1 VAKLVSPNDNT
12 MGTTTLRQFPSL
24 ESVDLSPTA
33 PLHLAVG
40 MFDGL
45 HLGHQTVI
53 GQALQAA
60 TSAPASAAMSAK
72 ASAAQCDSGIA
83 AVLTF
88 WPHPSHLLRPDAAT
102 RMLMRPSDK
111 ARVLGKLGISALIT
125 QPFTQAFAALEA
137 EAVLPY
143 FKRALPGLVAIYVG
157 ENWRFGRERRGDLA
171 LLKAQ
176 GAAHSVEVVGLP
188 RLCFEGEPISSTRI
202 RAAIERG
209 EIEQANAMLGYPY
222 FAQGVVASGR
232 GLGRTIGSPTL
243 NIEWQ
248 PELQP
253 RYGVYAV
260 EVSAVGAE
268 TDSASSPTPLPGIA
282 NYGLRP
288 TVGTQLVPQLE
299 VFVLAEECHWDK
311 GDELLVELRHFIR
324 PEQKFSGLDALTTQI
339 TKDTATAREWLAAK
353 PRAQP
358 QPLTSRGA
366 SPRTRLLSTTR
377 GAVAVATAI

>member
-1 VAKLVSPNDNT
+1 VELRVAQLASQNDDE

-24 ESVDLSPTA
+24 ESVDFPENV

-72 ASAAQCDSGIA
+72 ASAAQRDSGIA

-88 WPHPSHLLRPDAAT
+88 WPHPSHLLRPDAPT
-102 RMLMRPSDK
+102 RMLMLPSDK
-111 ARVLGKLGISALIT
+111 ARVLEKLGVSALIT
-125 QPFTQAFAALEA
+125 QPFTQEFAALEA

-143 FKRALPGLVAIYVG
+143 FKRALPGLAGIYVG
-157 ENWRFGRERRGDLA
+157 ENWRFGRGRRGDLE

-176 GAAHSVEVVGLP
+176 GAAHGVEVVGLP
-188 RLCFEGEPISSTRI
+188 RLCFEGEAISSTRI
-202 RAAIERG
+202 RAAIEGG
-209 EIEQANAMLGYPY
+209 EIEHANAMLGYPY
-222 FAQGVVASGR
+222 FAQGVVTSGR

-243 NIEWQ
+243 NIEWLT
-248 PELQP
+248 ELQP

-260 EVSAVGAE
+260 EVSEVGKDE
-268 TDSASSPTPLPGIA
+268 KGERLPGIA

-288 TVGTQLVPQLE
+288 TVGTQAVPQLE
-299 VFVLAEECHWDK
+299 VFVLADHCHWDK

-324 PEQKFSGLDALTTQI
+324 PEKKFSGLAELTAQI
-339 TKDTATAREWLAAK
+339 TKDTTTARQWLATN
-353 PRAQP
+353 PRAQWALP
-358 QPLTSRGA
+358 FTSPTG
-366 SPRTRLLSTTR
+366 
-377 GAVAVATAI
+377 

>member
-1 VAKLVSPNDNT
+1 VAQLASQNDDT
-12 MGTTTLRQFPSL
+12 MDTTTLRQFPSL
-24 ESVDLSPTA
+24 ESVDFPENV

-45 HLGHQTVI
+45 HLGHQAVI

-60 TSAPASAAMSAK
+60 TSAPASASRA
-72 ASAAQCDSGIA
+72 DSGIA

-88 WPHPSHLLRPDAAT
+88 WPHPSHLLRPNAAT
-102 RMLMRPSDK
+102 RMLMLPSDK
-111 ARVLGKLGISALIT
+111 ARVLEKLGVSALIT
-125 QPFTQAFAALEA
+125 QPFTQDFAALEA

-143 FKRALPGLVAIYVG
+143 FKRALPGLAGIYVG
-157 ENWRFGRERRGDLA
+157 ENWRFGRGRRGDLD

-176 GAAHSVEVVGLP
+176 GAANGVEVIGLP

-202 RAAIERG
+202 RAAIEGG

-243 NIEWQ
+243 NIEWL

-260 EVSAVGAE
+260 EVSEVGE
-268 TDSASSPTPLPGIA
+268 EGSEPLPGIA
-282 NYGLRP
+282 NYGLCP
-288 TVGTQLVPQLE
+288 TVGTQAVPQLE

-324 PEQKFSGLDALTTQI
+324 PEKKFSGLAELTAQI
-339 TKDTATAREWLAAK
+339 AKDTTTAREWLVTY
-353 PRAQP
+353 PRN
-358 QPLTSRGA
+358 
-366 SPRTRLLSTTR
+366 
-377 GAVAVATAI
+377 

>member
-1 VAKLVSPNDNT
+1 
-12 MGTTTLRQFPSL
+12 MGTTILRQFPSL

-45 HLGHQTVI
+45 HLGHQAVI
-53 GQALQAA
+53 AQAIQAA
-60 TSAPASAAMSAK
+60 
-72 ASAAQCDSGIA
+72 QHDGGITG
-83 AVLTF
+83 VLTF
-88 WPHPSHLLRPDAAT
+88 WPHPSHLLRPAAAT
-102 RMLMRPSDK
+102 RMLMLPSDK
-111 ARVLGKLGISALIT
+111 ARVLGKLGVSALIT

-137 EAVLPY
+137 EAVLPH
-143 FKRALPGLVAIYVG
+143 FKRALPGLAAIYVG
-157 ENWRFGRERRGDLA
+157 ENWRFGRGRRGDLA

-176 GAAHSVEVVGLP
+176 GEAHGVEVVGLP
-188 RLCFEGEPISSTRI
+188 RLCFEGDPISSTRI
-202 RAAIERG
+202 RVAIERG

-260 EVSAVGAE
+260 EVSEVGA
-268 TDSASSPTPLPGIA
+268 DSPRALPGIA

-311 GDELLVELRHFIR
+311 GDELIAELRHFIR
-324 PEQKFSGLDALTTQI
+324 PEKKFSGLAELTTQI
-339 TKDTATAREWLAAK
+339 AKDTATAREWLMAN
-353 PRAQP
+353 PR
-358 QPLTSRGA
+358 
-366 SPRTRLLSTTR
+366 
-377 GAVAVATAI
+377 V

>member
-1 VAKLVSPNDNT
+1 
-12 MGTTTLRQFPSL
+12 MGATLRQFPSL
-24 ESVDLSPTA
+24 ESVDFPKTV

-45 HLGHQTVI
+45 HLGHQAVI
-53 GQALQAA
+53 EKALR
-60 TSAPASAAMSAK
+60 
-72 ASAAQCDSGIA
+72 AAQRDGGTA
-83 AVLTF
+83 GVLTF

-102 RMLMRPSDK
+102 RMLMLPSDK
-111 ARVLGKLGISALIT
+111 VRVLEKLGVSALIT
-125 QPFTQAFAALEA
+125 QPFTQDFAALEA

-143 FKRALPGLVAIYVG
+143 FKRALPGLAGIYVG
-157 ENWRFGRERRGDLA
+157 ENWRFGRGRHGDLD

-176 GAAHSVEVVGLP
+176 GAAHGVKVVGLP

-202 RAAIERG
+202 RAAIECG
-209 EIEQANAMLGYPY
+209 EIEHANAMLGYPY

-243 NIEWQ
+243 NIEWL

-260 EVSAVGAE
+260 EVSAVGE
-268 TDSASSPTPLPGIA
+268 DEKGERLPGIA

-288 TVGTQLVPQLE
+288 TVGTQFVPQLE

-324 PEQKFSGLDALTTQI
+324 SEQKFSGLDALTAQI
-339 TKDTATAREWLAAK
+339 AKDTTTAREWLAAH
-353 PRAQP
+353 PRN
-358 QPLTSRGA
+358 
-366 SPRTRLLSTTR
+366 
-377 GAVAVATAI
+377 

>member
-1 VAKLVSPNDNT
+1 
-12 MGTTTLRQFPSL
+12 MGTKTLRQFPSL
-24 ESVDLSPTA
+24 ESVDFPKTV

-45 HLGHQTVI
+45 HLGHQAVI

-60 TSAPASAAMSAK
+60 KRDGGTLPA
-72 ASAAQCDSGIA
+72 IA
-83 AVLTF
+83 AVLSF

-102 RMLMRPSDK
+102 QMLMLPSDK
-111 ARVLGKLGISALIT
+111 ARVLEKLGVCALIT
-125 QPFTQAFAALEA
+125 QPFTEAFAALEA
-137 EAVLPY
+137 EAVLPH
-143 FKRALPGLVAIYVG
+143 FKRALPGLAGIYVG
-157 ENWRFGRERRGDLA
+157 ENWCFGRGRRGDLE

-176 GAAHSVEVVGLP
+176 GKAHGVEVVGLS
-188 RLCFEGEPISSTRI
+188 RVEYDGEPISSTRI
-202 RAAIERG
+202 RAAIQRG

-243 NIEWQ
+243 NIEWL

-268 TDSASSPTPLPGIA
+268 SGAGVNAALPGIA

-288 TVGTQLVPQLE
+288 TVGTQAVPQLE
-299 VFVLAEECHWDK
+299 VFILADECPWDR

-324 PEQKFSGLDALTTQI
+324 PEKKFAGLDELTAQI
-339 TKDTATAREWLAAK
+339 VKDTTIARQCLAGN
-353 PRAQP
+353 PRISQN
-358 QPLTSRGA
+358 
-366 SPRTRLLSTTR
+366 
-377 GAVAVATAI
+377 

>member
-1 VAKLVSPNDNT
+1 
-12 MGTTTLRQFPSL
+12 MGTMTLRQFPSL
-24 ESVDLSPTA
+24 ESVDFPKTI

-45 HLGHQTVI
+45 HLGHQAVI
-53 GQALQAA
+53 EKALQAA
-60 TSAPASAAMSAK
+60 RA
-72 ASAAQCDSGIA
+72 DDGIA
-83 AVLTF
+83 GTLTF

-102 RMLMRPSDK
+102 RMLMLPSDK
-111 ARVLGKLGISALIT
+111 ARVLAKLGVAALIT
-125 QPFTQAFAALEA
+125 QPFTHAFAALEA

-143 FKRALPGLVAIYVG
+143 FKRALPGLAGIYVG
-157 ENWRFGRERRGDLA
+157 ENWRFGHGRRGDLD

-176 GAAHSVEVVGLP
+176 GAANGVEVIGLP

-209 EIEQANAMLGYPY
+209 EIEHANAMLGYPY
-222 FAQGVVASGR
+222 FAQGVVAAGR

-243 NIEWQ
+243 NIEWL

-260 EVSAVGAE
+260 EVSAVGE
-268 TDSASSPTPLPGIA
+268 EGIQSPQPLPAIA

-288 TVGTQLVPQLE
+288 TVGTQAVPQLE
-299 VFVLAEECHWDK
+299 VFVLAESCAWDK

-324 PEQKFSGLDALTTQI
+324 SEQKFSGLETLTAQI
-339 TKDTATAREWLAAK
+339 AKDTATARQWLAEN
-353 PRAQP
+353 
-358 QPLTSRGA
+358 
-366 SPRTRLLSTTR
+366 PRT
-377 GAVAVATAI
+377 